1 MKYKLILSTRQE
13 NLVAVI
19 KSDERGVILEISIM
33 ILLIITGF
41 FLLVLGILTVI
52 YSWLDWMEAKNRH

>member
-19 KSDERGVILEISIM
+19 KSDERGVILETSIM

-41 FLLVLGILTVI
+41 FLMLGMLMVI
-52 YSWLDWMEAKNRH
+52 CSWLDWMEVKNRH